1 MHTPPA
7 PQQQL
12 VLQMVAL
19 AIAEDIGPGDITSS
33 IIPVAQRSS
42 AQILTREDC
51 VVCGIPWV
59 EATFAARDPDCRLD
73 WRVSE
78 GQQVQAG
85 TLLCEIS
92 GTTRTLLESER
103 IALNFLQTLSGV
115 ATCARRYVDAVK
127 DYSSKILDTRK
138 TIPGL
143 RLAQKY
149 AAACG
154 GCHNHRFGLYDAIL
168 IKENHILAAGGIGEV
183 VAQLRRARP
192 GVAIEIEVE
201 DLHEL
206 EQALEAEVERVLLD
220 NFTTDTLAEAV
231 TMSRGRA
238 ETEASGG
245 ITLDNIAEVA
255 KTGVDYISVGAITKD
270 IDAIDLSMRID
281 NTR

>member
-1 MHTPPA
+1 MSTPPA

-33 IIPVAQRSS
+33 VIPPAQRSS
-42 AQILTREDC
+42 AQIVTREHC

-59 EATFAARDPDCRLD
+59 DATFAARDPACQPD
-73 WRVSE
+73 WQVEE

-85 TLLCEIS
+85 TVLCEIS

-115 ATCARRYVDAVK
+115 ATCASYYVEAVK
-127 DYSSKILDTRK
+127 NYPTRILDTRK

-168 IKENHILAAGGIGEV
+168 IKENHILAAGSIAGA
-183 VAQLRRARP
+183 VAQLRQAHP
-192 GVAIEIEVE
+192 GTAIEIEVE
-201 DLHEL
+201 DLQEL
-206 EQALEAEVERVLLD
+206 REALDAGVERVLLD
-220 NFTTDTLAEAV
+220 NFSTETLTEAV
-231 TMSRGRA
+231 ALARGKA

-245 ITLDNIAEVA
+245 ITLDNIAGVA
-255 KTGVDYISVGAITKD
+255 KTGVDYISVGAITKNVQ
-270 IDAIDLSMRID
+270 AIDLSMRI
-281 NTR
+281 TAK